1 MSQQVASRPLQDTDD
16 RGGDTRLQQLETRSE
31 AKHSKIVDQC
41 PLSGS
46 SQNRPAAE
54 TSKLLK
60 DEPLF
65 QRATQTYRWALPLI
79 NTLGMKFEGAAGGL
93 ICSSSD

>member
-1 MSQQVASRPLQDTDD
+1 MSQQVASRPLKDTDD
-16 RGGDTRLQQLETRSE
+16 RGGRTWLQRLETRSE
-31 AKHSKIVDQC
+31 AKHSKIFEQC

-46 SQNRPAAE
+46 SQNRAAAE

-60 DEPLF
+60 DELLF
-65 QRATQTYRWALPLI
+65 QRATQTYRWACLI